1 MRPCTRVP
9 YSVVRTMCRHEGEGA
24 PLRVYTDALRE
35 AVANRSAV
43 VVYGIGVSRS
53 ISDNAPTAGW
63 VGLIR
68 NGITHARKR

>member
-1 MRPCTRVP
+1 M
-9 YSVVRTMCRHEGEGA
+9 
-24 PLRVYTDALRE
+24 RVYTDALRE